1 MTLIKRWNS
10 EQKALLVLLA
20 VSALLLLLGLGS
32 RELWGP
38 ETRWANIA
46 LQMLQSGD
54 YLDPYLKGSPYYDKP
69 LPSYWLITAT
79 ASLMGGLGNWSLR
92 LSSVIAAWLSVWLVY
107 LLGEQLFRKGTGL
120 IAGWML
126 ATTFY
131 FVFWARVATADI
143 LTVFGLL
150 AAVWWYW
157 RGPDDTRL
165 SRYCVFF
172 LLLSL
177 TSLLKGLIGFIL
189 PGLVLLPHLLSEQR
203 WKRHLNLRLLLALVV
218 AGAVYMLPFVLS
230 HLYGAP
236 TYGESGLE
244 LVLRENVVRF
254 FNPFDHMGPI
264 YTYLIYLPAYTLPW
278 APFWM
283 IGLWVA
289 VRQWRHIEPNTRWLV
304 WGLGLLFVFF
314 TASGSRRSYY
324 VLPLVPLAQLLA
336 AWWVT
341 RRMAQGK
348 TNPRRWNIGFG
359 MSATLLLLVLG
370 VFYPWSNG
378 GGGVIQFGQDVK
390 ARASQQAPWDQWRMV
405 MIDVDNKL
413 PMYVQNEGEP
423 FFYIDQSQDYPR
435 DGDSAGLMAW
445 LDKTSGQHFN
455 PQRTLIFCPVPQW
468 RSPAPW
474 LLERGSPDPH
484 QPAGQWRPVVA
495 QTRRWQR
502 GVYPA
507 ITLTI
512 PCGSGLARD
521 RSDAVYLS
529 RRVDAIASK
538 LAPTGTQRIR

>member
-1 MTLIKRWNS
+1 MKRWNS
-10 EQKALLVLLA
+10 EQKGLLVLLA

-359 MSATLLLLVLG
+359 MSTTLLLLVLG

-378 GGGVIQFGQDVK
+378 
-390 ARASQQAPWDQWRMV
+390 
-405 MIDVDNKL
+405 
-413 PMYVQNEGEP
+413 
-423 FFYIDQSQDYPR
+423 
-435 DGDSAGLMAW
+435 
-445 LDKTSGQHFN
+445 
-455 PQRTLIFCPVPQW
+455 
-468 RSPAPW
+468 
-474 LLERGSPDPH
+474 
-484 QPAGQWRPVVA
+484 
-495 QTRRWQR
+495 
-502 GVYPA
+502 
-507 ITLTI
+507 
-512 PCGSGLARD
+512 
-521 RSDAVYLS
+521 
-529 RRVDAIASK
+529 
-538 LAPTGTQRIR
+538 

>member
-1 MTLIKRWNS
+1 MILIKRWNS

-69 LPSYWLITAT
+69 LPSYWLITAS
-79 ASLMGGLGNWSLR
+79 AGLMGGLGHWSLR

-131 FVFWARVATADI
+131 FIFWARVATADI
-143 LTVFGLL
+143 LTLFGLL

-203 WKRHLNLRLLLALVV
+203 WKRHLNRRLLLALVI
-218 AGAVYMLPFVLS
+218 AGAVYMLPFALS
-230 HLYGAP
+230 RLYGAP
-236 TYGESGLE
+236 TYGESGLG

-289 VRQWRHIEPNTRWLV
+289 LRQWRQIEPNTRWLV

-348 TNPRRWNIGFG
+348 TTPRRWNIGFG

-378 GGGVIQFGQDVK
+378 GGGVVQFGQDVK
-390 ARASQQAPWDQWRMV
+390 ARASEQAPWDQWRMV

-413 PMYVQNEGEP
+413 PMYVQNQGEP

-455 PQRTLIFCPVPQW
+455 PQRTLIFAQY
-468 RSPAPW
+468 RS
-474 LLERGSPDPH
+474 GDPLPLGYLSVDH
-484 QPAGQWRPVVA
+484 Q
-495 QTRRWQR
+495 
-502 GVYPA
+502 
-507 ITLTI
+507 TLTSQPDNGDRLLHQREGGSVVYI
-512 PCGSGLARD
+512 PAFGGSF
-521 RSDAVYLS
+521 
-529 RRVDAIASK
+529 
-538 LAPTGTQRIR
+538 

>member
-1 MTLIKRWNS
+1 MKRWNS

-69 LPSYWLITAT
+69 LPSYWLITAS
-79 ASLMGGLGNWSLR
+79 AGLMGGLGHWSLR
-92 LSSVIAAWLSVWLVY
+92 LSSVLAAWLSVWLVY
-107 LLGEQLFRKGTGL
+107 LIGEQLFRKGTGL

-203 WKRHLNLRLLLALVV
+203 WKRHLNGRLLLALVI

-230 HLYGAP
+230 RLYGAP
-236 TYGESGLE
+236 TYGESGLG

-289 VRQWRHIEPNTRWLV
+289 LRQWRQIEPNTRWLV

-324 VLPLVPLAQLLA
+324 VLPLVPFAQLLA

-341 RRMAQGK
+341 RRLAQGK

-378 GGGVIQFGQDVK
+378 GGGIVQFGQDVK
-390 ARASQQAPWDQWRMV
+390 AQASKQAPWDQWRMV

-413 PMYVQNEGEP
+413 PMYVQNGGEP
-423 FFYIDQSQDYPR
+423 FFYVDQSQDYPR

-455 PQRTLIFCPVPQW
+455 PQRTLIFAQY
-468 RSPAPW
+468 RS
-474 LLERGSPDPH
+474 GDPL
-484 QPAGQWRPVVA
+484 PLG
-495 QTRRWQR
+495 
-502 GVYPA
+502 
-507 ITLTI
+507 
-512 PCGSGLARD
+512 
-521 RSDAVYLS
+521 YLS
-529 RRVDAIASK
+529 VNHQTLISQPDNGDR
-538 LAPTGTQRIR
+538 LLHQREGGSVVYIPQMP

>member
-10 EQKALLVLLA
+10 EQKGLLVLLA

-283 IGLWVA
+283 IGLWMA

-336 AWWVT
+336 AWW
-341 RRMAQGK
+341 
-348 TNPRRWNIGFG
+348 
-359 MSATLLLLVLG
+359 
-370 VFYPWSNG
+370 
-378 GGGVIQFGQDVK
+378 
-390 ARASQQAPWDQWRMV
+390 
-405 MIDVDNKL
+405 
-413 PMYVQNEGEP
+413 
-423 FFYIDQSQDYPR
+423 
-435 DGDSAGLMAW
+435 
-445 LDKTSGQHFN
+445 
-455 PQRTLIFCPVPQW
+455 
-468 RSPAPW
+468 
-474 LLERGSPDPH
+474 
-484 QPAGQWRPVVA
+484 
-495 QTRRWQR
+495 
-502 GVYPA
+502 
-507 ITLTI
+507 
-512 PCGSGLARD
+512 
-521 RSDAVYLS
+521 
-529 RRVDAIASK
+529 
-538 LAPTGTQRIR
+538 